1 MQIVKTNKTNKSI
14 KQINYFIKITMTIK
28 YIIAFMISAFALQ
41 ANAQIHQGRG
51 QYSVNYKESIGIF
64 DRKEVPPAIK
74 QKAKQEA
81 ALKAVESYYAEA
93 GQSESANF
101 DAIRRN
107 ILEDQGRY
115 ILDSIIISET
125 DNPKDFQYTVTVRV
139 SLNVANLR
147 NAVQTSSAVSNVA
160 SAEKSAMSFVFVSRQ
175 VDSTKSYDDRVYK
188 RQDNSAQ
195 SSASI
200 VNKNSI
206 KEKTTEGES
215 IRKSQISTNGS
226 ASNEVGRS
234 TDISEKSTITSET
247 GGSTTRKASE
257 STWRILPSAN
267 LNQVFVSKFSQAGYD
282 VIEAAMAESA
292 IFKVANIEY
301 DYKSGND
308 LQPQT
313 LRSIAAGMRENQI
326 PYIAM
331 GTLDVGLAD
340 KDPQTGLMRVAVTV
354 NAKILD
360 VTKTIPRTRVAVGP
374 VVYAGIGP
382 TEEEARGNALKL
394 AANNAAQELSSRMS
408 TMGLR

>member
-1 MQIVKTNKTNKSI
+1 MQVIQFMKLIRSI
-14 KQINYFIKITMTIK
+14 QILKYLIFFTIS
-28 YIIAFMISAFALQ
+28 IFTLQ
-41 ANAQIHQGRG
+41 VSAQIHQGRG
-51 QYSVNYKESIGIF
+51 QYSVNYKEFIGVF
-64 DRKEVPPAIK
+64 DRKEASPAVK

-101 DAIRRN
+101 DVIRRN

-115 ILDSIIISET
+115 ILDSTVISET
-125 DNPKDFQYTVTVRV
+125 DNSKDFQYTVVVRV

-147 NAVQTSSAVSNVA
+147 NAVQTSSVVSNVA
-160 SAEKSAMSFVFVSRQ
+160 QTEKSAMSFVFISRQ
-175 VDSTKSYDDRVYK
+175 VDSTKTYDDRVYK

-195 SSASI
+195 LSGSGT
-200 VNKNSI
+200 NKNSV

-226 ASNEVGRS
+226 ASTEIGRS
-234 TDISEKSTITSET
+234 VDISEKSTVTSET

-267 LNQVFVSKFSQAGYD
+267 LNQVFISKFSQAGYD
-282 VIEAAMAESA
+282 VIEAAMVESS
-292 IFKVANIEY
+292 IFKVANIES

-313 LRSIAAGMRENQI
+313 LRSIAAGMKENQI
-326 PYIAM
+326 PYIAL
-331 GTLDVGLAD
+331 GTLDIGLAD

-354 NAKILD
+354 NAKVWD
-360 VTKTIPRTRVAVGP
+360 VTKPIPRTRVAVGP
-374 VVYAGIGP
+374 VAYAGVGP
-382 TEEEARGNALKL
+382 TEDEARGNALKA

-408 TMGLR
+408 AIGLR